1 MTRSSSAA
9 NRTGPRGPTT
19 TDEAADGDANRAVG
33 AAPVNVWVEAA
44 RPRTLPA
51 ALVPVAVGTVAG
63 LADAG
68 RGAGEIAWVPA
79 LLALTVALALQVA
92 VNYANDLFDG
102 LAGIDTEERIG
113 PRRVVAAELVT
124 PSAMKVALGVA
135 LAVAAVA
142 GLALALLVNVWL
154 LAIGAVAIVA
164 TLGYSGG
171 AHPYASRALG
181 EVSVFVFFGVLA
193 TVGSAFV
200 QTGTFDLLALAVSVP
215 VGMLA
220 VGLLMINNVRDV
232 DTDAATGKR
241 TLAVRLGART
251 YGHAFG
257 WLLLAAFGV
266 MPGVALLADSLWPL
280 VTLLALPLAAPVAK
294 RSREAARAEDAVA
307 KGAGYVAA
315 LEATAQLQLAFGVL
329 LTLGLVLD
337 PVLA

>member
-1 MTRSSSAA
+1 M
-9 NRTGPRGPTT
+9 
-19 TDEAADGDANRAVG
+19 
-33 AAPVNVWVEAA
+33 NVWIEAA

-68 RGAGEIAWVPA
+68 LRLTDLSWLAA

-102 LAGIDTEERIG
+102 LAGIDTEDRIG
-113 PRRVVAAELVT
+113 PRRVVAAGLVT
-124 PSAMKVALGVA
+124 PRAMKIA
-135 LAVAAVA
+135 LALALSVAAVA
-142 GLALALLVNVWL
+142 GFTLALLVTPWL
-154 LAIGAVAIVA
+154 LLIGAVAILA

-171 AHPYASRALG
+171 ARPYASRALG
-181 EVSVFVFFGVLA
+181 EVSVFVFFGLVA

-200 QTGTFDLLALAVSVP
+200 QTGTVGVLAVAVSVP
-215 VGMLA
+215 VGLLA

-257 WLLLAAFGV
+257 WLLLVAFATL
-266 MPGVALLADSLWPL
+266 PAVALLAGSLWPL
-280 VTLLALPLAAPVAK
+280 LPLAALPLLATVAR
-294 RSREAARAEDAVA
+294 RSRVAARTDDARER
-307 KGAGYVAA
+307 GAAYVAA
-315 LEATAQLQLAFGVL
+315 LGATARLQLAFGML
-329 LTLGLVLD
+329 LTLGLL
-337 PVLA
+337 LARWHGLT